1 MNLPNKQYINRKRN
15 NSRMSKELKENY
27 TYYPVSNQNLI
38 NKINML
44 MNARNEDRILLRKL
58 NTSVNNLH
66 FENNRQNQEIIKLNN
81 SIKKIE
87 YEIYNLNMKREE
99 KTYSLEIKLEECEKR
114 INKLEK
120 RINELILKE
129 ERHKAEHN
137 ILRRKIEECNK
148 RISYLEANHKKL
160 KDENEPLL
168 DYILKEKIR
177 KILPFRKYSK

>member
-1 MNLPNKQYINRKRN
+1 
-15 NSRMSKELKENY
+15 
-27 TYYPVSNQNLI
+27 
-38 NKINML
+38 
-44 MNARNEDRILLRKL
+44 
-58 NTSVNNLH
+58 
-66 FENNRQNQEIIKLNN
+66 
-81 SIKKIE
+81 
-87 YEIYNLNMKREE
+87 MKREE
-99 KTYSLEIKLEECEKR
+99 KIYSLELKLDECEKR

-148 RISYLEANHKKL
+148 RISYLEVKL

-177 KILPFRKYSK
+177 KLLSFRKSSK

>member
-1 MNLPNKQYINRKRN
+1 MNPPNKQYINRKRN
-15 NSRMSKELKENY
+15 KSKISKELEENY

-44 MNARNEDRILLRKL
+44 MNARNEDRILIRKL
-58 NTSVNNLH
+58 NTRVNNLNL
-66 FENNRQNQEIIKLNN
+66 ENRRQNQEIIKLNN
-81 SIKKIE
+81 TIKKIE
-87 YEIYNLNMKREE
+87 YKIYNLNMKREE
-99 KTYSLEIKLEECEKR
+99 KIYSLELKIDECEKR
-114 INKLEK
+114 INKLGK
-120 RINELILKE
+120 TINELILKE

-148 RISYLEANHKKL
+148 RISYLEVKL

-177 KILPFRKYSK
+177 KLLSFRKSSK

>member
-1 MNLPNKQYINRKRN
+1 
-15 NSRMSKELKENY
+15 
-27 TYYPVSNQNLI
+27 
-38 NKINML
+38 
-44 MNARNEDRILLRKL
+44 
-58 NTSVNNLH
+58 
-66 FENNRQNQEIIKLNN
+66 
-81 SIKKIE
+81 
-87 YEIYNLNMKREE
+87 MKREE
-99 KTYSLEIKLEECEKR
+99 KIYSLELKLDECEKR

-177 KILPFRKYSK
+177 KLLPLRKSSK